1 VTVTAVRA
9 HRPARGARRRRPGR
23 ATHQR
28 PRPTGRERHLPGGL
42 RPGRA
47 L

>member
-23 ATHQR
+23 AAGRR
-28 PRPTGRERHLPGGL
+28 PRHARRIRHLPGGL
-42 RPGRA
+42 
-47 L
+47 